1 MIMPYGLVVGLDVGC
16 RGCGEIIRRLDRMKL
31 RDKYGWP
38 VVTIKGRPFTNFMRR
53 LLITNIAKTWQ
64 KRKTTLVGSLSS
76 DVV

>member
-1 MIMPYGLVVGLDVGC
+1 
-16 RGCGEIIRRLDRMKL
+16 MKL